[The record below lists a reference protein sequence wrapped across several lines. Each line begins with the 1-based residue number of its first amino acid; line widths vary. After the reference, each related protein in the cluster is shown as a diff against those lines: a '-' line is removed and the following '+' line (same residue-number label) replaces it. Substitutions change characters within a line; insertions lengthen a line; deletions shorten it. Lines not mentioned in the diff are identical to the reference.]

1 MSTLSSEIELLAA
14 GSRLSVLA
22 KHIVDGFLI
31 GMHKGTRR
39 GIGTEFSQYRSYQP
53 GDDIRQIDWKMYAR
67 SDRYYIKES
76 DVETSVTLRFFLDAS
91 ASMLYEE
98 NGYSRFQY
106 ASLLTAVLGTFAH
119 RQGDAFALHIVNNL
133 DQQFLRESRNK
144 HQLSRFYQM
153 IESAECKGKWP
164 VSEGWLT
171 DNVSSL
177 KREFWVVCSDML
189 DGAEKWKSFVRLAE
203 TIGNEVHFFQVLGAN
218 ELSLPTEKVMTF
230 KDPEADRERNIRT
243 SAVRDQY
250 QKNLGSYLEELKS
263 NVISRRTRLDLISM
277 ETPLSDALR
286 QILQRRLSS

>member
-14 GSRLSVLA
+14 GNRLSILA

-53 GDDIRQIDWKMYAR
+53 GDDIRQIDWKMYSR

-98 NGYSRFQY
+98 NEYSRFKY
-106 ASLLTAVLGTFAH
+106 ASLVTAALGTFAH
-119 RQGDAFALHIVNNL
+119 RQGDAFALHIVNDKNQEL
-133 DQQFLRESRNK
+133 LRESRNK
-144 HQLSRFYQM
+144 HQLNRFYQM

-164 VSEGWLT
+164 VTEDWIT

-189 DGAEKWKSFVRLAE
+189 DSIDTWKSFVKLAE
-203 TIGNEVHFFQVLGAN
+203 TIGNEVHFFQILGAN
-218 ELSLPTEKVMTF
+218 ELSLPSREIMTV
-230 KDPEADRERNIRT
+230 KDPESNQERNIRT
-243 SAVRDQY
+243 SAVREQY
-250 QKNLGSYLEELKS
+250 QKNLAAYLDELKS
-263 NVISRRTRLDLISM
+263 SVISRRTHLDLISM
-277 ETPLSDALR
+277 ETPVTEALR
-286 QILQRRLSS
+286 SILQRRQTS